1 MFCFAALFG
10 ISASAQ
16 PRQSDALGSAVS
28 QANTNQS
35 HDRSNEQSQRPG
47 QPAPGQPLPPPIVSR
62 TLNVIVPVTVKD
74 RQGQLVA
81 GLQKDDFQIFADN
94 VQQQIENFSA
104 DPMPLSAV
112 VLIDDDL
119 PDRAATQVQKSL
131 VAISAGFGPSDEAAL
146 MTYDKFPTTVAGFS
160 FSNDKLFTSLQRL
173 QLGSHTSMINAGP
186 TTAAAGPLVNGQPL
200 PSSTGMPQHG
210 YGRYVEHDA
219 LNDAVYAAAD
229 MLKSRGRDRRKMIF
243 LISDGANSKY
253 NSHTFDE
260 TLHYLLSNDISVYSI
275 SVTHSLPFG
284 RRFAQRGLADIEKYA
299 TDTGG
304 DTYYSAKQRDL
315 DRLYSQ
321 VTEEARNQY
330 VLTFAPHNV
339 SVAKD
344 YHSIEVRVDRPDLA
358 IDTRQGYYDS
368 SLIPAD

>member
-1 MFCFAALFG
+1 MPQ
-10 ISASAQ
+10 Q
-16 PRQSDALGSAVS
+16 PRA
-28 QANTNQS
+28 
-35 HDRSNEQSQRPG
+35 RI
-47 QPAPGQPLPPPIVSR
+47 IVHAY
-62 TLNVIVPVTVKD
+62 TVIVPVTVKD
-74 RQGQLVA
+74 RQGQLVG
-81 GLQKDDFQIFADN
+81 GLQKDDFTVLADN

-112 VLIDDDL
+112 VLIDNDL
-119 PDRAATQVQKSL
+119 PERSATQVQKSL
-131 VAISAGFGPSDEAAL
+131 VSISAGFGSMDEVAL
-146 MTYDKFPTTVAGFS
+146 MTYDKFPSTVAGFS

-173 QLGSHTSMINAGP
+173 ELDSHTDMVNSGP
-186 TTAAAGPLVNGQPL
+186 TTADAGPTVNGQAL
-200 PSSTGMPQHG
+200 PSSTGMPAHG
-210 YGRYVEHDA
+210 SGRYVEHDA

-229 MLKSRGRDRRKMIF
+229 LLKSRGRDRRKLIF

-299 TDTGG
+299 ADTAG
-304 DTYYSAKQRDL
+304 DTYFAAKQRDL

-330 VLTFAPHNV
+330 TLTFSPHNV
-339 SVAKD
+339 SIAKD
-344 YHSIEVRVDRPDLA
+344 YHSIVVNVDRPDLT

-368 SLIPAD
+368 SLVPAD

>member
-1 MFCFAALFG
+1 MFAVAALLGF
-10 ISASAQ
+10 SASAQ
-16 PRQSDALGSAVS
+16 PRQSDAPGSAVPRAGS
-28 QANTNQS
+28 
-35 HDRSNEQSQRPG
+35 RQSQ
-47 QPAPGQPLPPPIVSR
+47 QPAPQTGQRLPPAIISR

-74 RQGQLVA
+74 SRGQLVP
-81 GLQKDDFQIFADN
+81 GLQKDDFTVLADN
-94 VQQQIENFSA
+94 VQQQIENFTA

-119 PDRAATQVQKSL
+119 PDRSATQVQKSL
-131 VAISAGFGPSDEAAL
+131 VSISAGFGHLDEVAL
-146 MTYDKFPTTVAGFS
+146 MTYDKFPATVAGFS

-173 QLGSHTSMINAGP
+173 QLDSHTSMVNAGP
-186 TTAAAGPLVNGQPL
+186 TMASAGPLVNGHSL

-210 YGRYVEHDA
+210 SGRYVEHDA
-219 LNDAVYAAAD
+219 LNDAVYAAAG

-253 NSHTFDE
+253 NTHTFDE
-260 TLHYLLSNDISVYSI
+260 TLHYLLANDISVYSI

-284 RRFAQRGLADIEKYA
+284 RRIAQRGLADIEKYA
-299 TDTGG
+299 ADTGG
-304 DTYYSAKQRDL
+304 DTYFSAKQRDL

-330 VLTFAPHNV
+330 TLTFSPHNV
-339 SVAKD
+339 SIAKD
-344 YHSIEVRVDRPDLA
+344 YHSIVVNVDRPGLT
-358 IDTRQGYYDS
+358 IETRDGYYDS

>member
-1 MFCFAALFG
+1 MFGFAALLGF
-10 ISASAQ
+10 SASAQ
-16 PRQSDALGSAVS
+16 PKQSGTPGSAVPRVT
-28 QANTNQS
+28 A
-35 HDRSNEQSQRPG
+35 EQSQRPG
-47 QPAPGQPLPPPIVSR
+47 QRLPPPIVSR

-74 RQGQLVA
+74 SHGQLVA
-81 GLQKDDFQIFADN
+81 GLQKEDFTVLADN
-94 VQQQIENFSA
+94 VQQQITNFSA

-112 VLIDDDL
+112 VLIDNDL
-119 PDRAATQVQKSL
+119 PDRSATQVRKSL
-131 VAISAGFGPSDEAAL
+131 VAISAGFGHQDEVAL
-146 MTYDKFPTTVAGFS
+146 MTYDKFPATVAGFS
-160 FSNDKLFTSLQRL
+160 FSNDKLFTSLQRM
-173 QLGSHTSMINAGP
+173 QLGSHTSMVNAGP
-186 TTAAAGPLVNGQPL
+186 TTADSGPIINGQPL

-210 YGRYVEHDA
+210 SGRYVEHDA
-219 LNDAVYAAAD
+219 LNDALYAAAD

-253 NSHTFDE
+253 NVHTLDE

-284 RRFAQRGLADIEKYA
+284 RKIAQRGLADIERYA

-304 DTYYSAKQRDL
+304 DTYFAAKQRDL

-330 VLTFAPHNV
+330 TLTFSPHNV
-339 SVAKD
+339 SIAKD
-344 YHSIEVRVDRPDLA
+344 YHSIVVNVDRPGLT
-358 IDTRQGYYDS
+358 IETRQGYYDS